1 MQSIDLKQYW
11 PLLLI
16 PVIIGLVL
24 AALVG
29 AGALRPDA
37 DADAAPTPVPAADL
51 PDSVPVTTEVDQ
63 TGYAKGIYVSYAALG
78 NADFQAHVK
87 NLLETT
93 ELNAVVMD
101 FKGDRGYLSFPSS
114 VPLAQEIGAAGQPT
128 VKNPEEF
135 LKWYKDRDVYLIAR
149 IVTFKDN
156 LLTRAYPGY
165 AVTDSAT
172 GGVWKDAEG
181 LGWLDPNLHVGWDY
195 NIALAQEAARLGFD
209 EVQFDYVRFPTDG
222 AVGRAT
228 FSLPNT
234 KEQRVAALAGFLKR
248 AQEAVK
254 PLGAKIGADV
264 FGYAPWVEDDLG
276 IGQQLESIAPYLDV
290 LSPMVY
296 PSTYEAGLL
305 GESPKY
311 RNAIAYPYDIVQ
323 KVTDRAVKRARAVNP
338 ALVVRPWIQDFQD
351 YAFDWRIYT
360 PAEIRAQIDAARDG
374 GGRGWLLWDPAVKY
388 TAAALMSA
396 NPSYAPNTDGKTP
409 VLAYGSMTG
418 PEGQWSPESLRA
430 DLERLLAAG
439 YYPVTLYDFIQLR
452 LNMVPAGK
460 RPVVLTFDGATEDQF
475 RLLPDGSVD
484 PNSAVGILQA
494 FHEAHPLEWPLRA
507 TFFVPPAEQ
516 GAAFGQPDLAARK
529 IELLAVWGVEVGG
542 QIASGVD
549 LSGLSAEEVQRE
561 LARPHVYV
569 ASLLPGYDIYS
580 LNITD
585 GAAPAEAALLAQD
598 PSGAG
603 SYSYGAAV
611 GLRDGLAPSFNS
623 LDFNPYDI
631 PRVPVTLEGPGSTL
645 REANKVGVGY
655 VSAGE

>member
-1 MQSIDLKQYW
+1 
-11 PLLLI
+11 
-16 PVIIGLVL
+16 
-24 AALVG
+24 
-29 AGALRPDA
+29 
-37 DADAAPTPVPAADL
+37 
-51 PDSVPVTTEVDQ
+51 VDQ
-63 TGYAKGIYVSYAALG
+63 TGYTKGIYVSYAALG
-78 NADFQAHVK
+78 DADFQAHVK

-128 VKNPEEF
+128 VQDPEEF

-156 LLTRAYPGY
+156 LLTRAHPGY
-165 AVTDSAT
+165 AVTDAAT

-195 NIALAQEAARLGFD
+195 NVELAQEAARMGFD
-209 EVQFDYVRFPTDG
+209 EIQFDYVRFPTDG
-222 AVGRAT
+222 AIGRAT

-234 KEQRVAALAGFLKR
+234 EEQRVAALSGFLKR
-248 AQEAVK
+248 AQEALK
-254 PLGAKIGADV
+254 PLGVKIAADL
-264 FGYAPWVEDDLG
+264 FGYAPWVTGDLG
-276 IGQQLESIAPYLDV
+276 IGQHLESIAPYLDV
-290 LSPMVY
+290 LSPMIY
-296 PSTYEAGLL
+296 PSTYAAGLP
-305 GESPKY
+305 GESPEY

-323 KVTDRAVKRARAVNP
+323 RVTERAVRRARAVNP
-338 ALVVRPWIQDFQD
+338 GVIVRPWLQDFQD
-351 YAFDWRIYT
+351 YAFDQRIYT
-360 PAEIRAQIDAARDG
+360 PGEIRTQMDAARDG

-396 NPSYAPNTDGKTP
+396 SPTYSPNTNGKIP
-409 VLAYGSMTG
+409 VLAYDSE
-418 PEGQWSPESLRA
+418 PEPDDQWTPQSLRA

-475 RLLPDGSVD
+475 RLLSDGSVD
-484 PNSAVGILQA
+484 PDSAVGILQA

-507 TFFVPPAEQ
+507 TFFVPPGDE
-516 GAAFGQPDLAARK
+516 GAAFGQPELAARK
-529 IELLAVWGVEVGG
+529 IEMLAIWEIEVGG
-542 QIASGVD
+542 QVASGVN
-549 LSGLSAEEVQRE
+549 LSRLSDEEVQRE
-561 LARPHVYV
+561 LARPHAYV

-580 LNITD
+580 LNIPS
-585 GAAPAEAALLAQD
+585 GKAPAEAALLAQD
-598 PSGAG
+598 ASGGG
-603 SYSYGAAV
+603 SHTYGAVV
-611 GLRDGLAPSFNS
+611 GLSTGLAPSFNS
-623 LDFNPYDI
+623 PEFSPLDI
-631 PRVPVTLEGPGSTL
+631 PRVPVTQESLGPAL